1 MPVNP
6 TTQPG
11 QVTTFCRVVSCR
23 AWFAPLALSALLL
36 TAGQHPSH
44 AQSNDDLK
52 AVEDQ
57 LDESNTRAEELE
69 TEARTLATE
78 MSRLSRRLVATA
90 SRVNAR
96 ELQISATEKRLA
108 NLEQREIDVKQR
120 LTQRRNILA
129 ELLAGL
135 QRLEQNPPP
144 ALAVK
149 PADALEALRSAM
161 LLGIIVPELRV
172 EANALVQDLS
182 SLKSL
187 RLTILREK
195 RYLSQNLTNLEA
207 EQKEVKSLLAAKN
220 SASRITEVE
229 IKSERDRIAKLVE
242 KAKSLKDLIAQI
254 DRDKKAKEKTQT
266 QKQKVVAR
274 ATALVKPTVR
284 FSKAHGLLAYPTQG
298 TRIREFGESDGYGS
312 PAKGIS
318 IATRGK
324 AQVTAPCDGW
334 IVYAGPFRSYGELL
348 IINAGEG
355 YHVLLAG
362 MKDVNV
368 VTEQFVRAGEP
379 IGNMGQ
385 QAVNSAAIGG
395 IEGDDRPVLYVEFRR
410 KDRSI
415 NPGPWWAGNDEKVRG

>member
-1 MPVNP
+1 MHLNRRPIAERTVYR
-6 TTQPG
+6 
-11 QVTTFCRVVSCR
+11 QVPYFRTLIAASALFV
-23 AWFAPLALSALLL
+23 LLSAFGP
-36 TAGQHPSH
+36 AQVH
-44 AQSNDDLK
+44 AQSSDDLK

-57 LDESNTRAEELE
+57 LDESKTRAEGLE
-69 TEARTLATE
+69 TEARALATE

-96 ELQISATEKRLA
+96 EAQIGATEKRLV
-108 NLEQREIDVKQR
+108 NLQKREVDVKQR
-120 LTQRRNILA
+120 LTQRRGMLA
-129 ELLAGL
+129 ELIAGL

-220 SASRITEVE
+220 SASRITEEE
-229 IKSERDRIAKLVE
+229 IKSERERISKLVE
-242 KAKSLKDLIAQI
+242 KANSLKDLIAQI

-284 FSKAHGLLAYPTQG
+284 FSKAHGLLAFPAQG
-298 TRIREFGESDGYGS
+298 TRIREFGASDGYGS
-312 PAKGIS
+312 PAKGDS
-318 IATRGK
+318 IATRGN

-379 IGNMGQ
+379 IGNMGK
-385 QAVNSAAIGG
+385 QAVNSAAVGG